1 MSHTG
6 AGVRDIARAL
16 RVAINP
22 VNHILKKRS
31 RRTVSCNAIR
41 ITGVLKLMNYSAGGS
56 KDRLPFCGSSL
67 SLTICF
73 VF

>member
-22 VNHILKKRS
+22 VNHILK
-31 RRTVSCNAIR
+31 NAPAR
-41 ITGVLKLMNYSAGGS
+41 QSPVM
-56 KDRLPFCGSSL
+56 R
-67 SLTICF
+67 
-73 VF
+73 